1 MALNLDK
8 ATTSANM
15 IKNIASKSSE
25 ENQKKT
31 VKNID
36 IGLIDF
42 NEDNDKIFNVDN
54 LESLMDSIKRNGFEG
69 SIEVF
74 AKGNGRYEIIS
85 GHRRYLANKAVG
97 NTTIPC
103 EIKEEPS
110 DIEKADLLVISN
122 VTSRQLTPIEKG
134 RAIVY
139 YKENVLKAG
148 GFKGNVREEIAKRFG
163 YSSSNVH
170 KYEALTKLTKEL
182 QDLVEEGY
190 PFAQMSAAS
199 SLSEAEQR
207 TLYDMLMEYS
217 EMFPEGIISGTRIED
232 YINRIKEKKEREQ
245 EKKKDS
251 NKKIIDKDDVIQKQ
265 ILTLRQNE
273 EKYTSTEEPIM
284 NEPVVIIEPVQK
296 EYVYYA
302 DNEVESSVERLIGL
316 LSQEYQF
323 KDREKVKECLKT
335 LEKRI
340 KDFK

>member
-1 MALNLDK
+1 MALNLDR

-36 IGLIDF
+36 ISLIDF

-54 LESLMDSIKRNGFEG
+54 LESLMASIKRNGFEG

-97 NTTIPC
+97 NTTIPS
-103 EIKEEPS
+103 EIKEEPN
-110 DIEKADLLVISN
+110 DVEKADLLIISN

-139 YKENVLKAG
+139 YKEHVLKAS

-182 QDLVEEGY
+182 QDLVEKGY
-190 PFAQMSAAS
+190 PFAQMSSAS
-199 SLSEAEQR
+199 SLSEEDQR
-207 TLYDMLMEYS
+207 TLYTMLIEHN
-217 EMFPEGIISGTRIED
+217 EMFPDGIISGTRIED
-232 YINRIKEKKEREQ
+232 YIQRIKDKRQKEQDKKKENG
-245 EKKKDS
+245 KKVL
-251 NKKIIDKDDVIQKQ
+251 DKDDVIQSQ
-265 ILTLRQNE
+265 ILTLQENE
-273 EKYTSTEEPIM
+273 EKLVSSEEPIM
-284 NEPVVIIEPVQK
+284 NEPVAIEPVQK

-302 DNEVESSVERLIGL
+302 DNEIESSVDRLIGL
-316 LSQEYQF
+316 LSQDYQF
-323 KDREKVKECLKT
+323 RDKEKVKKCLEL

-340 KDFK
+340 KDFV